1 MYQSAELFFHFTT
14 LFILTYTPMGLLVY
28 MCMMCV
34 QVHKEARDIVGS
46 YGTGV
51 IGSCRLPDVNAE
63 DQILSSE
70 RAMLTA
76 LNPRAITLAHKL
88 CFLISLLSLNCV

>member
-1 MYQSAELFFHFTT
+1 MYQSAELLFHFTT

-70 RAMLTA
+70 RAELTA

>member
-70 RAMLTA
+70 RAELTA

>member
-1 MYQSAELFFHFTT
+1 
-14 LFILTYTPMGLLVY
+14 MGLLVY

-70 RAMLTA
+70 RAELTA